1 MGEKWC
7 SGAGAGRCAGGGDR
21 SSVAGAVRL
30 GGIWQKIPYFH
41 VFDKEPV
48 LLLTAQ
54 LLSPR
59 YRSATASESSHCTAT
74 ARATAELPLHAAAL
88 RISVTATVACSWQ
101 QAALTMRHRAAL
113 NCQNSLLSY
122 SLVRNVTAPRC
133 SCVNDELSL
142 RLLQLL

>member
-1 MGEKWC
+1 MGVKWC

-59 YRSATASESSHCTAT
+59 YRSATAASQSSHCIAT
-74 ARATAELPLHAAAL
+74 ARATAALPLHAAAR
-88 RISVTATVACSWQ
+88 RISVTATVAPILQ
-101 QAALTMRHRAAL
+101 V
-113 NCQNSLLSY
+113 LL
-122 SLVRNVTAPRC
+122 
-133 SCVNDELSL
+133 L
-142 RLLQLL
+142 RVVGSKQR